1 MHRPAP
7 LRSATLALV
16 VSASLVATGIA
27 GPLPTAAPASQGLS
41 PERLS
46 RLHARMQ
53 EFVDGGKHSGIT
65 SLIARNGKVVDQHA
79 WGYRDLERKLP
90 MEADTIVRVYSM
102 TKLVTSVAALML
114 HEEGRLKLDDPI
126 TKYLPGFEKPRVF
139 KGGTA
144 RAPVLVAA
152 KTPITVQHLL
162 THTAGFIYGFGQG
175 PLQTIYNRQPGPLQA
190 PTMDEFVARVA
201 KLPLAHEP
209 GERFSYGL
217 NTDLVGAIIEKVSGQ
232 PFEVFLRTR
241 IFEPLEMR
249 DTSFTVPREKR
260 DRLAKLYAPD
270 KNGVLADA
278 PVEGTPYPDPDG
290 RLFPSGGG
298 GLFSTIGDFARF
310 GQMLLNRGELD
321 GARILGRKAVE
332 LMEVNHLAHLAR
344 PTTEFSFSDGFGLGG
359 AVRVNLSRPAQL
371 GSVGQFG
378 WSGAATTY
386 LNIDPKERTVA
397 LVFTQHFPHNQ
408 HDLFFQF
415 STLMYAALVD

>member
-1 MHRPAP
+1 MNTPA
-7 LRSATLALV
+7 LRSGALALV
-16 VSASLVATGIA
+16 LSASLIGTGLA
-27 GPLPTAAPASQGLS
+27 GPLPTAAPASQGFS

-53 EFVDGGKHSGIT
+53 EFVDTGKHAGIIM
-65 SLIARNGKVVDQHA
+65 LIARNGKVVDTRV

-90 MEADTIVRVYSM
+90 METDTIVRVYSM
-102 TKLVTSVAALML
+102 SKIVTSVAALML

-126 TKYLPGFEKPRVF
+126 TKYLPGFDKPRVF

-144 RAPVLVAA
+144 KAPVLVAA

-162 THTAGFIYGFGQG
+162 THTAGFIYGFGEG
-175 PLQTIYNRQPGPLQA
+175 PLQTIYNRKPNILQA
-190 PTMDEFVARVA
+190 ATMDEFVARVG
-201 KLPLAHEP
+201 KMPLAHEP

-217 NTDLVGAIIEKVSGQ
+217 NTDLVGAIVEKIAGQ
-232 PFEVFLRTR
+232 PFDVFLRTR
-241 IFEPLEMR
+241 MFEPLEMR
-249 DTSFTVPREKR
+249 DTGFTVPREKR
-260 DRLAKLYAPD
+260 DRLAKLYSPD
-270 KNGVLADA
+270 KNGVLAEA
-278 PVEGTPYPDPDG
+278 PQEAPPYPDADG
-290 RLFPSGGG
+290 RIFPSGGG

-321 GARILGRKAVE
+321 GVRILGRKTVE

-344 PTTEFSFSDGFGLGG
+344 PTTEFSLSDGFGLGG
-359 AVRVNLSRPAQL
+359 AVRVNLSQPAQL

-386 LNIDPKERTVA
+386 VNIDPTERTVA

-415 STLMYAALVD
+415 STLMYAALAD

>member
-1 MHRPAP
+1 MNRPAS
-7 LRSATLALV
+7 LHASALALV
-16 VSASLVATGIA
+16 LSVALVTTGLA
-27 GPLPTAAPASQGLS
+27 GPLPTAAPASQGFS

-46 RLHARMQ
+46 RLHARLQ
-53 EFVDGGKHSGIT
+53 EFVEQGKHAGIIM
-65 SLIARNGKVVDQHA
+65 LIARNGKVVDERA
-79 WGYRDLERKLP
+79 WGHRDLERKLP
-90 MEADTIVRVYSM
+90 METDTIVRVYSM
-102 TKLVTSVAALML
+102 SKIVTSVAALML

-126 TKYLPGFEKPRVF
+126 AKYLPGFEKPRVF

-144 RAPVLVAA
+144 KSPVLVPA

-162 THTAGFIYGFGQG
+162 THTAGFIYGFGKA
-175 PLQTIYNRQPGPLQA
+175 PLDTIYNRASVLQA
-190 PTMDEFVARVA
+190 PTMDDFVARAA

-209 GERFSYGL
+209 GERFSYGI
-217 NTDLVGAIIEKVSGQ
+217 NTDLVGAIVEKVSGQ
-232 PFEVFLRTR
+232 PFDVFLRTR

-249 DTSFTVPREKR
+249 DTGFTVPSGKR
-260 DRLAKLYAPD
+260 ARFAKLYSPD
-270 KNGVLADA
+270 KNQVLAEPA
-278 PVEGTPYPDPDG
+278 QEGTPYPDPDG

-321 GARILGRKAVE
+321 GVRILGRKAVE

-344 PTTEFSFSDGFGLGG
+344 PTTEFSHSDGFGLGG

-386 LNIDPKERTVA
+386 VNIDPKERTVA